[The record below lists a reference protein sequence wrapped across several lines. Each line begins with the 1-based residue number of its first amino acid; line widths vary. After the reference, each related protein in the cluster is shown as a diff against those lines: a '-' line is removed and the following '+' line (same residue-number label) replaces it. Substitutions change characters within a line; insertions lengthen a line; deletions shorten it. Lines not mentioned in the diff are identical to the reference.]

1 MLVLRIVEFVGRD
14 RRNSRS
20 GRRGCSAT
28 TRQAAFPSSSGRAC
42 WPRRLSAWILKSH
55 MRMMPEKGSKGNLD
69 PSRASA
75 PGDADTPVAGRDGPT
90 VLPGFAGD
98 GSWRSVVAGAG
109 LGSGTSDRNS
119 AARDHSR
126 NTERTERGIRRADK
140 SVVAEPLRQKPPCVS
155 AGGTG
160 QRLRLHVRLEPVCV
174 WLPDEGCHTGAPAAP
189 TAGTPSCSPSK
200 PHYTRRVVC

>member
-1 MLVLRIVEFVGRD
+1 MA
-14 RRNSRS
+14 SYP
-20 GRRGCSAT
+20 SACLPDDL
-28 TRQAAFPSSSGRAC
+28 QAAFPSSSGRAC

-109 LGSGTSDRNS
+109 LGYGTSDRNS
-119 AARDHSR
+119 AARDHSADR
-126 NTERTERGIRRADK
+126 SRTPRGIPR
-140 SVVAEPLRQKPPCVS
+140 
-155 AGGTG
+155 
-160 QRLRLHVRLEPVCV
+160 
-174 WLPDEGCHTGAPAAP
+174 W
-189 TAGTPSCSPSK
+189 SK
-200 PHYTRRVVC
+200 PVAGESRRQEWPCPPADGTRQRQTIMSG